1 MADELMR
8 SKHGFGKYENVAA
21 AIESGAVDEFDLLLT
36 ENAEGKAKFGWV
48 RKDGTPIFLEDVDT
62 SEIEA
67 SVEAL
72 ETEMANK
79 ANVEEIE
86 AKFAEKANSEDIV
99 ALETELA
106 KKANAEEIE
115 AKMAEKANAE
125 EVIAELAT
133 KANAEEMN
141 AKFDEIVAESKSYT
155 DGKIES
161 AVNEHLAKKYEF
173 TDVPVGT
180 LVDYREDEIRIMCP
194 ADAVFTKQAVG
205 AGGDVNSYYGTL
217 KTYAPCD
224 EAVGY
229 IEHLGDQVDAEI
241 LTDLKTDA
249 YGRRYQP
256 SWLALA
262 KCDDDGNWTY
272 YGASSSKEKY
282 IGWDYQIDW
291 YNADGVMIASDSIR
305 INLSNED
312 CHHEIKPYYVNGVT
326 SNAVNEAKLYT
337 DEQIAALNSA
347 FAVVEF

>member
-1 MADELMR
+1 MADELLR
-8 SKHGFGKYENVAA
+8 SKHGFGAYEDVPA
-21 AIESGAVDEFDLLLT
+21 AIESGAVDQFDLLLT
-36 ENAEGKAKFGWV
+36 KDADGKAHFGWV
-48 RKDGTPIFLEDVDT
+48 EKDGNPIFLESVDT
-62 SEIEA
+62 SELEA
-67 SVEAL
+67 NVEAL
-72 ETEMANK
+72 ETEVAAK
-79 ANVEEIE
+79 AD
-86 AKFAEKANSEDIV
+86 AEV
-99 ALETELA
+99 V
-106 KKANAEEIE
+106 E
-115 AKMAEKANAE
+115 AKMAEVVAEVATKASAE
-125 EVIAELAT
+125 EVEAKLAEVDTKVNEVKEEVLASV
-133 KANAEEMN
+133 
-141 AKFDEIVAESKSYT
+141 DEKVETAVETIVDEKLEAAVADSDKSYE
-155 DGKIES
+155 K
-161 AVNEHLAKKYEF
+161 VKYEF
-173 TDVPVGT
+173 TDVPEGT
-180 LVDYREDEIRIMCP
+180 LVDYRDEEIRIMCP
-194 ADAVFTKQAVG
+194 ANAVFTKQAVG

-229 IEHLGDQVDAEI
+229 IEHLGDLVDAEI

-312 CHHEIKPYYVNGVT
+312 CHYEIKPYYVNGVT